1 MGLKGSGMRRDVFS
15 VAYQE
20 AKSELLDITC
30 RFEELRRRKEKLES
44 VVAVLGP
51 LLEMKSEAPVTQAAV
66 PASIPVVEQTPIH
79 LPQPNKL
86 EIVDHKEEDEIT
98 DPFQRRLR
106 DALRFNTPGRDDLLK
121 AI

>member
-1 MGLKGSGMRRDVFS
+1 MRQDVFS

-30 RFEELRRRKEKLES
+30 RFEELRKRKEKLES
-44 VVAVLGP
+44 VVTVLGP
-51 LLEMKSEAPVTQAAV
+51 LLEMKGSV
-66 PASIPVVEQTPIH
+66 PAPRTVAPAPLPVMEQTPIN
-79 LPQPNKL
+79 LPQSSKL
-86 EIVDHKEEDEIT
+86 ELVEQKDEEEIT

-106 DALRFNTPGRDDLLK
+106 EALRFNTPSRDDMLK